1 MKKRLISLLLAFSMM
16 LTFLPAGA
24 VSAFAEGTAD
34 DTAKGE
40 LLTDGKTITES
51 GTYQLNGPY
60 TKGITINT
68 TGSVVINVTGNVT
81 VTVPE
86 NVNNFC
92 FITIEKADS
101 VTINDA
107 AKYPVT
113 VNGGSVISNLGEELI
128 VNGGKYICNVRNYYF
143 SAFNLSNGRNRVEN
157 VTIESKYNAILVSS
171 ECDSAVIKK
180 SEITKQY
187 NSGGY
192 EGGIVCRTTNGT
204 LDLDHVTV
212 HVLEGSALRAES
224 GTITINGGEYK
235 SNQGAAIATWYNS
248 DDNLDLTINGGTYQ
262 SDNYNGPVA
271 NFGCNVGRTGRDCN
285 IKIHGGTFVGG
296 QLLWFR
302 GEGAKTLTI
311 DGDTTLQSTGGTADA
326 VVVGGHGQL
335 FFNSGT
341 IDISGD
347 SERNALRIVER
358 GEAIVNDG
366 TFKGAKYDIYERN
379 NDSSVPPCR
388 VQLKN
393 ATFDDNVCN
402 VYLEKDRQIDVAQNY
417 TGEVTIECEDPK
429 DGRQLTKATETDY
442 QKNLNLTSAN
452 EGYLVGYKKTTDGE
466 YRCLSKKVGVTIEG
480 LEDAVIKEGESK
492 DFTVKVDPKDDAKL
506 GEAVIDFGDKNSEI
520 EYKDEH
526 GAYQRMP
533 KDGLEVDLSGN
544 NKNYEFRIT
553 PKKAGEQTLT
563 AAVVRDAVEVGTDSK
578 DYTVAGRV
586 HTTVAIEGLENAV
599 IKEGESKDFTVKVTP
614 NDDANLG
621 EAFIDFGDKNSEI
634 EYKDKES
641 GEYKPMPDGGLPID
655 LGDVKEQYAFRI
667 TPKNAGDQKLTAAVV
682 RDAVEVGTDSKDYTV
697 AGRVHTTV
705 AIEGLENA
713 VIKEGESKD
722 FTVKVTPN
730 DDANLGEAFIDF
742 GDKNSEIEYKD
753 EHGAYQPMPENGL
766 KINLGDG
773 EVEREFRITPKETGK
788 QTLIAA
794 VKKDENELARD
805 EKDFVVSEMPILTLK
820 DGVITSVTVP
830 GKNGADPEDITE
842 IVKKNA
848 NEDGSFNVPEGATVS
863 VAFDKD
869 AFADSGLKFGH
880 WDITGLDDPNAYQDK
895 ESFDFVMPAKGVTL
909 KAMTQDASIEDDEPD
924 IVGPIV
930 IGTTVVVGGAVL
942 GYQAYSLGAE
952 FAGKLMA
959 LPYFPSNRSALAMML
974 WEDAGKPM
982 PESELLYPDVEQE
995 EQDMDL
1001 QHAARWAMENELIP
1015 DLNDEGTAPEE
1026 MKFYPDNTVS
1036 KLDVLNAWQK
1046 AQELKQNA

>member
-34 DTAKGE
+34 DTTKGE
-40 LLTDGKTITES
+40 LLTDGQPITKS
-51 GTYQLNGPY
+51 GTYQLKGPY

-68 TGSVVINVTGNVT
+68 DGPVEINVTGNVT
-81 VTVPE
+81 VDVPE
-86 NVNNFC
+86 NEKNFC

-128 VNGGKYICNVRNYYF
+128 VNGGKYICNVRNYYS
-143 SAFNLSNGRNRVEN
+143 SAFNLSNGSNRVEN
-157 VTIESKYNAILVSS
+157 VTIESKFTAIWVSLN
-171 ECDSAVIKK
+171 CDSAVIKN

-187 NSGGY
+187 SSGGY

-212 HVLEGSALRAES
+212 HALQGNALELVC
-224 GTITINGGEYK
+224 GTITIEDGEYT
-235 SNQGAAIATWYNS
+235 SDVGHAMQAYPENYDAI
-248 DDNLDLTINGGTYQ
+248 DLTITGGTYK
-262 SDNYNGPVA
+262 SSTDYAVAALGCYGTKGLKRSNIRINGS
-271 NFGCNVGRTGRDCN
+271 
-285 IKIHGGTFVGG
+285 TFVGG
-296 QLLWFR
+296 QLLWFH
-302 GEGAKTLTI
+302 GEGAETLTI
-311 DGDTTLQSTGGTADA
+311 DGNTTLQSTGGEYDA

-335 FFNSGT
+335 IFNSGT
-341 IDISGD
+341 IEVSGG
-347 SERNALRIVER
+347 SERSALRTFEN
-358 GEAIVNDG
+358 GEAIVDGG
-366 TFKGAKYDIYERN
+366 TFKGAKCDIYERFYHE
-379 NDSSVPPCR
+379 SVSPCR

-402 VYLEKDRQIDVAQNY
+402 VCLEKNLQIDVAQNY
-417 TGEVTIECEDPK
+417 TGQVTIECKDPS
-429 DGRQLTKATETDY
+429 DGRQLTKATETNY
-442 QKNLNLTSAN
+442 QKDLNLTSAN
-452 EGYLVGYKKTTDGE
+452 AGYLVGYKKTADGKKE
-466 YRCLSKKVGVTIEG
+466 YRCLSKEVGVTISG
-480 LEDAVIKEGESK
+480 LEGAIKAEDPAE
-492 DFTVKVDPKDDAKL
+492 FTVTL
-506 GEAVIDFGDKNSEI
+506 THEGSTGTGILTFGDKNGEI
-520 EYKDEH
+520 EYKDEN
-526 GAYQRMP
+526 GAYQPMP
-533 KDGLEVDLSGN
+533 NDGLPIDLASD
-544 NKNYEFRIT
+544 KNDYVFHIT
-553 PKKAGEQTLT
+553 PKNAGEQTLT

-586 HTTVAIEGLENAV
+586 HTTVAIEGLEDAV
-599 IKEGESKDFTVKVTP
+599 IKEGESKDFTVKVDP
-614 NDDANLG
+614 KDDAKLG

-634 EYKDKES
+634 EYKDENN
-641 GEYKPMPDGGLPID
+641 EYKPMPEGGLPID

-667 TPKNAGDQKLTAAVV
+667 TPK
-682 RDAVEVGTDSKDYTV
+682 
-697 AGRVHTTV
+697 
-705 AIEGLENA
+705 
-713 VIKEGESKD
+713 
-722 FTVKVTPN
+722 
-730 DDANLGEAFIDF
+730 
-742 GDKNSEIEYKD
+742 
-753 EHGAYQPMPENGL
+753 
-766 KINLGDG
+766 
-773 EVEREFRITPKETGK
+773 ETGK
-788 QTLIAA
+788 QTLTAA
-794 VKKDENELARD
+794 VKKGENELARD

-820 DGVITSVTVP
+820 DGVITSVTVS
-830 GKNGADPEDITE
+830 GKDGADPEDITE

-895 ESFDFVMPAKGVTL
+895 ESFAFVMPAKGVTL

-982 PESELLYPDVEQE
+982 PESELLYPDVGQE
-995 EQDMDL
+995 ERDMDL

-1036 KLDVLNAWQK
+1036 KIDVLKAWQK

>member
-1 MKKRLISLLLAFSMM
+1 MKKRRISLLLAFSMM

-34 DTAKGE
+34 DTTKETLLKGGE
-40 LLTDGKTITES
+40 NITDS

-81 VTVPE
+81 VTAPE
-86 NVNNFC
+86 NEYNFC

-128 VNGGKYICNVRNYYF
+128 VNGGTYIRNGGGNPNI
-143 SAFNLSNGRNRVEN
+143 SAFTLANGSNQVEK

-171 ECDSAVIKK
+171 DCDSAVIKK

-187 NSGGY
+187 NSSAY

-212 HVLEGSALRAES
+212 HALEGSALQAES

-235 SNQGAAIATWYNS
+235 SNQGAAIATSLNL

-262 SDNYNGPVA
+262 NDNYNWPVA
-271 NFGCNVGRTGRDCN
+271 NFGCYVGRNGRDCN

-296 QLLWFR
+296 QLLWFH
-302 GEGAKTLTI
+302 GEGAETLTI
-311 DGDTTLQSTGGTADA
+311 DGNTTLQSTGGEYDA

-341 IDISGD
+341 IDISDG

-379 NDSSVPPCR
+379 NDSRVSPCR
-388 VQLKN
+388 VQLN
-393 ATFDDNVCN
+393 HANFDDSVCN

-417 TGEVTIECEDPK
+417 TGEVTIECADPS

-452 EGYLVGYKKTTDGE
+452 EGYLVGYKKTADGKE
-466 YRCLSKKVGVTIEG
+466 YRCLSKKVGVTINGLKGEIKAEDPAEFTVTLTHAGSTGTGTLTFGDKNGEIEYKDENDKYVPMPNDGLPIKLASDKNDYAFRITPKDAGEQKLTAAVVRDDVELGTAEENFTVAGRVHTTVTIEG

-492 DFTVKVDPKDDAKL
+492 
-506 GEAVIDFGDKNSEI
+506 G
-520 EYKDEH
+520 
-526 GAYQRMP
+526 
-533 KDGLEVDLSGN
+533 
-544 NKNYEFRIT
+544 
-553 PKKAGEQTLT
+553 
-563 AAVVRDAVEVGTDSK
+563 
-578 DYTVAGRV
+578 
-586 HTTVAIEGLENAV
+586 
-599 IKEGESKDFTVKVTP
+599 FTVKVTP
-614 NDDANLG
+614 NDDAKLG

-634 EYKDKES
+634 EYKDKN
-641 GEYKPMPDGGLPID
+641 GEYKPMP
-655 LGDVKEQYAFRI
+655 
-667 TPKNAGDQKLTAAVV
+667 
-682 RDAVEVGTDSKDYTV
+682 
-697 AGRVHTTV
+697 
-705 AIEGLENA
+705 EG
-713 VIKEGESKD
+713 
-722 FTVKVTPN
+722 
-730 DDANLGEAFIDF
+730 
-742 GDKNSEIEYKD
+742 
-753 EHGAYQPMPENGL
+753 GL

-773 EVEREFRITPKETGK
+773 KVEREFRIAPKETGK
-788 QTLIAA
+788 QTLTAA
-794 VKKDENELARD
+794 VKKDKNELATD

-830 GKNGADPEDITE
+830 GKDGADPEDITE

-895 ESFDFVMPAKGVTL
+895 ESFAFVMPAKGVTL

-982 PESELLYPDVEQE
+982 PESELLYPDVGQE
-995 EQDMDL
+995 ERDMDL

-1036 KLDVLNAWQK
+1036 KIDVLNAWQK

>member
-1 MKKRLISLLLAFSMM
+1 MKKRRISLLLAFSMM

-34 DTAKGE
+34 DTTKETLLKGGE
-40 LLTDGKTITES
+40 NITDS

-81 VTVPE
+81 VTAPE
-86 NVNNFC
+86 NEYNFC

-128 VNGGKYICNVRNYYF
+128 VNGGTYIRNGGGNPNI
-143 SAFNLSNGRNRVEN
+143 SAFTLANGSNQVEK

-171 ECDSAVIKK
+171 DCDSAVIKK

-187 NSGGY
+187 NSSAY

-212 HVLEGSALRAES
+212 HALEGSALQAES

-235 SNQGAAIATWYNS
+235 SNQGAAIATSLNL

-262 SDNYNGPVA
+262 NDNYNWPVA
-271 NFGCNVGRTGRDCN
+271 NFGCYVGRNGRDCN

-296 QLLWFR
+296 QLLWFH
-302 GEGAKTLTI
+302 GEGAETLTI
-311 DGDTTLQSTGGTADA
+311 DGNTTLQSTGGEYDA

-341 IDISGD
+341 IDISDG

-379 NDSSVPPCR
+379 NDSRVSPCR
-388 VQLKN
+388 VQLN
-393 ATFDDNVCN
+393 HANFDDSVCN

-417 TGEVTIECEDPK
+417 TGEVTIECADPS

-452 EGYLVGYKKTTDGE
+452 EGYLVGYKKTADGKE
-466 YRCLSKKVGVTIEG
+466 YRCLSKKVGVTING
-480 LEDAVIKEGESK
+480 LKGEIKAEDPAE
-492 DFTVKVDPKDDAKL
+492 FTVTLTHAGSTGTGTL
-506 GEAVIDFGDKNSEI
+506 TFGEKNGEI
-520 EYKDEH
+520 EYKDENDK
-526 GAYQRMP
+526 YVPMP
-533 KDGLEVDLSGN
+533 NDGLPIKLASD
-544 NKNYEFRIT
+544 KNDYAFRIT
-553 PKKAGEQTLT
+553 PKDAGEQKLT
-563 AAVVRDAVEVGTDSK
+563 AAVVRDDVELGTAEENF
-578 DYTVAGRV
+578 TVAGRV
-586 HTTVAIEGLENAV
+586 HTTVTIEGLENAV
-599 IKEGESKDFTVKVTP
+599 IKEGESKGFTVKVTP

-621 EAFIDFGDKNSEI
+621 EAFIDFGN
-634 EYKDKES
+634 
-641 GEYKPMPDGGLPID
+641 
-655 LGDVKEQYAFRI
+655 
-667 TPKNAGDQKLTAAVV
+667 
-682 RDAVEVGTDSKDYTV
+682 
-697 AGRVHTTV
+697 
-705 AIEGLENA
+705 
-713 VIKEGESKD
+713 
-722 FTVKVTPN
+722 
-730 DDANLGEAFIDF
+730 
-742 GDKNSEIEYKD
+742 KNSEIEYKD
-753 EHGAYQPMPENGL
+753 ENGEYKPMLENGL
-766 KINLGDG
+766 KIGLGDG

-788 QTLIAA
+788 QTLIAV
-794 VKKDENELARD
+794 VKQDKNELARD

-830 GKNGADPEDITE
+830 GKDGADPEDITE

-895 ESFDFVMPAKGVTL
+895 ESFAFEMPAKAVTL

-982 PESELLYPDVEQE
+982 PESELLYPDVGQE
-995 EQDMDL
+995 ERDMDL

-1036 KLDVLNAWQK
+1036 KIDVLNAWQK